1 MRTTLLVGI
10 WHTIAFLLLY
20 ISHFPWSACLSVC
33 LVDTAVSLPKRA
45 NLSTCRSDQDS
56 CGLKEPRA
64 LDGVRTG
71 TTWRIRVN
79 DPCSRL
85 LCGLVSNYFDYLLFF
100 TARRY
105 ASAVYAIVVCL
116 SVCLSV
122 RPWVGLS
129 VTNRYCT
136 ETTRRIELVF
146 GMAASFNLS

>member
-1 MRTTLLVGI
+1 MTATLLVGI

-64 LDGVRTG
+64 LDGVRSG
-71 TTWRIRVN
+71 TTGRIRVN

-85 LCGLVSNYFDYLLFF
+85 LCGLVSNYFDYLLFLPRDAML
-100 TARRY
+100 ARY
-105 ASAVYAIVVCL
+105 TLSSCVCPCVCPSVRG
-116 SVCLSV
+116 SVCLSQAGIAPK
-122 RPWVGLS
+122 RLDG
-129 VTNRYCT
+129 
-136 ETTRRIELVF
+136 
-146 GMAASFNLS
+146 